1 MAFESPC
8 VSLPGHA
15 RVSGRS
21 KLIQSL
27 SVQEPAV
34 GLKVRGSLPEVA
46 GALAVFSSS
55 RWICRRDPHR
65 RRCRGLIASAQ
76 ATDLAEKEDDFATSQ
91 KETEDLGSSEEPF
104 ETQELGDPDTERS
117 KTEEC
122 LTEFGLSGKQLWK
135 VQKFWSISG
144 ERVPPASRCIM
155 VRDYL
160 QNEVGLDSAQLAR
173 TIADCPEVLQVFS
186 AETLKEKVRFLE
198 VEVGVAEDDLAEIIA
213 TYPKVFCRPL
223 LTTLRPA
230 LEFWLDQAKVNPEE
244 FPKLLKQHALQIW
257 SRPQSLEPKLR
268 FATEVMGCSVEEIF
282 ACKTP
287 FFRLSMSKIVA
298 PRHFFTIE
306 RQKTGLGLDNIVS
319 LGEVDFCST
328 LQVKV
333 EEYQEWLKEWP
344 YSEQARAL
352 SWLEPKKKSFGQRGS
367 WNGQAKSNNDRRS
380 NKKGRFSTGQRY
392 RSQRRRPPRGD
403 DRFLKAEDLEE
414 RFSQAEL

>member
-1 MAFESPC
+1 MS
-8 VSLPGHA
+8 
-15 RVSGRS
+15 
-21 KLIQSL
+21 
-27 SVQEPAV
+27 
-34 GLKVRGSLPEVA
+34 
-46 GALAVFSSS
+46 
-55 RWICRRDPHR
+55 
-65 RRCRGLIASAQ
+65 
-76 ATDLAEKEDDFATSQ
+76 
-91 KETEDLGSSEEPF
+91 
-104 ETQELGDPDTERS
+104 
-117 KTEEC
+117 
-122 LTEFGLSGKQLWK
+122 
-135 VQKFWSISG
+135 
-144 ERVPPASRCIM
+144 
-155 VRDYL
+155 
-160 QNEVGLDSAQLAR
+160 
-173 TIADCPEVLQVFS
+173 QVFS

-230 LEFWLDQAKVNPEE
+230 LEFWLDQAKVDPEDQVRAEVSKPWLLLRWKE

-344 YSEQARAL
+344 YSEQARL
-352 SWLEPKKKSFGQRGS
+352 RTCRTLCEPK
-367 WNGQAKSNNDRRS
+367 RS
-380 NKKGRFSTGQRY
+380 TSIT
-392 RSQRRRPPRGD
+392 
-403 DRFLKAEDLEE
+403 
-414 RFSQAEL
+414 